1 MKDRLNSE
9 DLIFL
14 FRKVRKDIILQ
25 NEILT
30 NLDAAVGDGDL
41 GVTIILGMNAIEE
54 GVQKLEVK
62 DIGTFLIQSGM
73 NFNRAASSTF
83 GTVIMAAL
91 VGAGKVVLNK
101 TEIDGKDIIR
111 MLEEAESAI
120 KKIGKAQIG
129 NKTVLD
135 ALDPMKEAF
144 EKAIGFGE
152 TLERALRK
160 ACEAAEQGV
169 ENTKKMKS
177 EIGRGKWLGD
187 RSLGHADPGAVALL
201 MMMRSFLVHL
211 REIENNDEAIVND
224 LNQLT

>member
-1 MKDRLNSE
+1 VLNGEKVKGKLSCE

-14 FRKVRKDIILQ
+14 FGEVRKDIILQ
-25 NEILT
+25 KEALT

-41 GVTIILGMNAIEE
+41 GVTIILGMNAIAE
-54 GVQKLEVK
+54 GIQKSEAK

-73 NFNRAASSTF
+73 SFNRAASSTF
-83 GTVIMAAL
+83 GTVMMAAL
-91 VGAGKVVLNK
+91 VAGGKAVLHK
-101 TEIDGKDIIR
+101 TEIDSRDIIR
-111 MLEEAESAI
+111 MLEEAENAI
-120 KKIGKAQIG
+120 KKVGKAQIG

-135 ALDPMKEAF
+135 ALVPMKEAL

-152 TLERALRK
+152 GLERALGK

-187 RSLGHADPGAVALL
+187 RSLGHPDPGAVALL
-201 MMMRSFLVHL
+201 IMLQSFLVHL
-211 REIENNDEAIVND
+211 NEIEDNDGKN
-224 LNQLT
+224 